1 MTILY
6 WHWIV
11 FGVLLMAAEAVVP
24 SFTIFWFG
32 LGALPVA
39 ALLYFF
45 PDLNLGLQ
53 IAAWTAASL
62 VFTVGWFHYLRPHME
77 QHRTLAGMSRE
88 AIVGQQATV
97 ISPPVENGRGTL
109 RFTVPVVG
117 RQEWD
122 FYSEEPDLRAGEPV
136 VVRDIAGNTLIVS
149 RKNRN
154 KGE

>member
-1 MTILY
+1 MTLLY

-39 ALLYFF
+39 ALLYLI
-45 PDLNLGLQ
+45 PDMGLGLQ
-53 IAAWTAASL
+53 ILAWTIASIA
-62 VFTVGWFHYLRPHME
+62 FTIAWFRYLKPRME

-88 AIVGQQATV
+88 ALVAQTATV
-97 ISPPVENGRGTL
+97 IAPPGTNGRGTL
-109 RFTVPVVG
+109 RFTVPIVG

-122 FYSEEPDLRAGEPV
+122 FYTEETDLRAGESV

-149 RKNRN
+149 RKNKN
-154 KGE
+154 NGE

>member
-32 LGALPVA
+32 LGAIPVA
-39 ALLYFF
+39 ALLYAF
-45 PDLNLGLQ
+45 PDMGLGIQ

-62 VFTVGWFHYLRPHME
+62 AFTVGWFIYLKPRME
-77 QHRTLAGMSRE
+77 HHRTLAGMSRE
-88 AIVGQQATV
+88 ALVGQVATV
-97 ISPPVENGRGTL
+97 IAPPVESGRGTL

-122 FYSEEPDLRAGEPV
+122 FYTDEADLRAGELV
-136 VVRDIAGNTLIVS
+136 VVKDISGNTLIVA

>member
-1 MTILY
+1 VTVLY

-11 FGVLLMAAEAVVP
+11 FGVLLMAAEAAVP

-45 PDLNLGLQ
+45 PSMHLGIQ

-62 VFTVGWFHYLRPHME
+62 AFTVGWFRFLKPSMD

-88 AIVGQQATV
+88 AIVGQVATV
-97 ISPPVENGRGTL
+97 IAPPVESGRGVL

-122 FYSEEPDLRAGEPV
+122 FYSQETGLRAGESV
-136 VVRDIAGNTLIVS
+136 VVRDISGNTLIVS
-149 RKNRN
+149 RKNKN
-154 KGE
+154 